1 VKYPGSAE
9 AMGEAVRMAGPTK
22 VVMSGGTMRDDK
34 AFLRNVADAIDAG
47 ATGLAVGRNVFQR
60 DDPERILDALEAVV
74 FEEVELDEAIAIADD
89 D

>member
-1 VKYPGSAE
+1 
-9 AMGEAVRMAGPTK
+9 
-22 VVMSGGTMRDDK
+22 MSGGTMRDDK

-74 FEEVELDEAIAIADD
+74 FEEVEPDEAIAIADD